1 MIKKNCLMIKFNRY
15 AHIEDL
21 LLHYAKTDKE
31 KTIVKTLEN
40 GVDSED
46 SAEKFSLFVWRVVDS
61 IHNDNE
67 NEVVVLGSTNNLEM
81 LPDLEYEISAYMRSV
96 GFYDVWHRVSENA

>member
-1 MIKKNCLMIKFNRY
+1 MTKKNCLMIKFKRY

-46 SAEKFSLFVWRVVDS
+46 SAEKFSLFIWRVADS
-61 IHNDNE
+61 IHND

-96 GFYDVWHRVSENA
+96 GFYDVWHRVSEKA

>member
-1 MIKKNCLMIKFNRY
+1 MIKFNRY
-15 AHIEDL
+15 SHIEEL
-21 LLHYAKTDKE
+21 LLHYAKKDKE

-46 SAEKFSLFVWRVVDS
+46 AAEKFSLFIWRVVDS
-61 IHNDNE
+61 IHEDNE